1 MCTSLKKFNH
11 PFLNLNQG
19 LGLPWSSSSLFF
31 CFLFFF
37 DNVIALV
44 QLIHNAKN

>member
-1 MCTSLKKFNH
+1 MCTSLKKKKSLKH
-11 PFLNLNQG
+11 PFLNLTQG
-19 LGLPWSSSSLFF
+19 LGLPWSSFS
-31 CFLFFF
+31 FF

>member
-1 MCTSLKKFNH
+1 MCTSLKKVKP
-11 PFLNLNQG
+11 PFSESEPGSWTPLEQL
-19 LGLPWSSSSLFF
+19 LFF
-31 CFLFFF
+31 FFFFFF